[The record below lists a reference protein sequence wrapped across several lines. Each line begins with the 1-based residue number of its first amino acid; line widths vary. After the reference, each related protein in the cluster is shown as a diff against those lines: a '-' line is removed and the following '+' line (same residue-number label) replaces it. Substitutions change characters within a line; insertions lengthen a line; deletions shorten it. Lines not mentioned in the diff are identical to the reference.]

1 MLSLKVLILV
11 VAVVVPHALAR
22 PQPQDFSQIFAG
34 LTQELFNIAAAQ
46 AFQSQFETPGLRI
59 RPSTGSSG
67 NRYFYS
73 VPNQGSGGSAFASI
87 SGAPNQF
94 IFSGNPIVPTTSL
107 RFQPIQ
113 FPSFSFQESEP
124 QNFESVPNLRLGG
137 SNRGNSAS
145 SSVGVTGSR
154 VPVSVSAGAVSSS

>member
-1 MLSLKVLILV
+1 V

-94 IFSGNPIVPTTSL
+94 IFS
-107 RFQPIQ
+107 
-113 FPSFSFQESEP
+113 ESEP